1 MEEDYTHRPVLMEVD
16 MSNASAED
24 EGMVC
29 GGSVE
34 LLAEGSRESAID
46 ISDVPDGPVMNRF
59 CPVLTKSSE
68 ASRSIW
74 FWSSPRLTP

>member
-1 MEEDYTHRPVLMEVD
+1 MEGDHAHRPVIMEVD

-34 LLAEGSRESAID
+34 LLLE
-46 ISDVPDGPVMNRF
+46 VV
-59 CPVLTKSSE
+59 
-68 ASRSIW
+68 
-74 FWSSPRLTP
+74 